1 MSSLEQ
7 HITIL
12 LVFLQ
17 ECPVFGISLIFVKDW
32 DIVNIVILQCHWF
45 QDGDIVN
52 IDVTV
57 YHRGYHGDLNETFFV
72 GNPKDSAKKLVK
84 NTWDSLEQVKVRKQ

>member
-1 MSSLEQ
+1 MSS
-7 HITIL
+7 
-12 LVFLQ
+12 F
-17 ECPVFGISLIFVKDW
+17 FV
-32 DIVNIVILQCHWF
+32 

-84 NTWDSLEQVKVRKQ
+84 NTWDSLEQVKVRKMTAGGPTKGYFFEICAGMRTL

>member
-1 MSSLEQ
+1 MLIKCPSLEQ
-7 HITIL
+7 HITMSS
-12 LVFLQ
+12 F
-17 ECPVFGISLIFVKDW
+17 FV
-32 DIVNIVILQCHWF
+32 

-84 NTWDSLEQVKVRKQ
+84 NTWDSLEQVNVRKNDCRGPTKDYFFEICVGMQTL